1 MPAPHWQWEGALW
14 CPWHAG
20 PGDVSGNGPASLG
33 GQSAHTTFSHD
44 LDDIPRRLGH
54 PFGEPPD
61 LPARRTM
68 TPPTARRTL
77 GIEPF
82 YVMEIVKEAQ
92 RLSEAGRSIVH
103 LSIGEPDF
111 TAPPPVQAAARQAID
126 AGLTQYTP
134 ALGTDALREAIAADY
149 ARRFQLAVDPQ
160 RVVVTAGAS
169 GALLLAL
176 AALLE
181 RDRTLLMPDPSYPCN
196 RHFAAVLEGS
206 AQLLPCGPGTRF
218 QPTAAMVD
226 AAWGG
231 QTAGVLLAS
240 PSNPTGTSIELPVL
254 AEIADR
260 VRARSGFLIVD
271 EIYQGLSYDHAPST
285 VLSLGEDVLALA
297 SFSKYF
303 SMTGW
308 RLGWLVA
315 PRGLVPALEKLAQ
328 NLFICP
334 SAIAQHAALA
344 CFSTEALAIYEERR
358 EEFRRRRDFLVPA
371 LRRLGFDVPV
381 VPDGAFYVYAGVS
394 RFAADSWDFSFDL
407 LRETGVCVVPG
418 RDFGAAETARYVRL
432 SYANKQEKLEE
443 AVDRMQRHLRRL

>member
-1 MPAPHWQWEGALW
+1 MKYQVA
-14 CPWHAG
+14 
-20 PGDVSGNGPASLG
+20 N
-33 GQSAHTTFSHD
+33 
-44 LDDIPRRLGH
+44 
-54 PFGEPPD
+54 
-61 LPARRTM
+61 
-68 TPPTARRTL
+68 RTL

-92 RLSEAGRSIVH
+92 RLSAAGRSIVH

-111 TAPPPVQAAARQAID
+111 TAPPPVQAAARSAID

-134 ALGTDALREAIAADY
+134 ALGTAALREAIAGDY
-149 ARRFQLAVDPQ
+149 ARRFGLVVEPE

-181 RDRTLLMPDPSYPCN
+181 RDGSVLMPDPSYPCN
-196 RHFAAVLEGS
+196 RHFAAVLEGR
-206 AQLLPCGPGTRF
+206 AQLMPCGPETRF
-218 QPTAAMVD
+218 QPTAEMIEN
-226 AAWGG
+226 AWSAHS
-231 QTAGVLLAS
+231 AGVLLAS
-240 PSNPTGTSIELPVL
+240 PSNPTGTSIEPDVL
-254 AEIADR
+254 AGIAAR
-260 VRARSGFLIVD
+260 VSARAGFLIVD
-271 EIYQGLSYDHAPST
+271 EIYQGLTYGHRPST
-285 VLSLGEDVLALA
+285 ALALGEEVLALA

-315 PRGLVPALEKLAQ
+315 PRPLVPTLEKLAQ

-344 CFSTEALAIYEERR
+344 CFSPEALAICEERR
-358 EEFRRRRDFLVPA
+358 EEFRGRRDFLVPT
-371 LRRLGFDVPV
+371 LRRLGFEVPV

-418 RDFGAAETARYVRL
+418 RDFGTAETSRYIRL

-443 AVDRMQRHLRRL
+443 AIDRMERYLRRL